1 MKNFEEIK
9 EDILNK
15 AKTKGSC
22 EEGYDEGCLASNHI
36 ELLLVVKKHL
46 PWLVE
51 NKVVTAKSLEN
62 DFGKEMLFENDIYT
76 SGEHSIVLKDLQSRE
91 IKTLGSSQATV
102 KTLDSSQATVET
114 LDSSQATVKTLGSS
128 QATVETLDSS
138 QATIETL
145 DSRSKLNH
153 SLGDGELCTIKD
165 LSSKSIYM
173 KKDKFNIIFL

>member
-114 LDSSQATVKTLGSS
+114 LDSSQAT
-128 QATVETLDSS
+128 
-138 QATIETL
+138 IETL

>member
-114 LDSSQATVKTLGSS
+114 LDS
-128 QATVETLDSS
+128 
-138 QATIETL
+138 
-145 DSRSKLNH
+145 RSKLNH

>member
-114 LDSSQATVKTLGSS
+114 LDS
-128 QATVETLDSS
+128 
-138 QATIETL
+138 
-145 DSRSKLNH
+145 RSKLNH

-165 LSSKSIYM
+165 ISSKSIYM